1 MNAGNSSNKM
11 ERCSVTMVRKRPDL
25 KNDVADKC
33 ILKPSGSIC
42 SVVQCTEPGVHD
54 IDHTCNS
61 IRCML

>member
-33 ILKPSGSIC
+33 MLKPSGSIC
-42 SVVQCTEPGVHD
+42 CLLYTSDAADE
-54 IDHTCNS
+54 
-61 IRCML
+61 